1 MRPPKKQANATSG
14 VGPRVIVVAKRSAY
28 GRFLEEGEDPRIR
41 ELLRRG
47 DPSVKRWQKA
57 HDDHMRTIDR
67 VQETLDQH
75 GAVSWVLHGPQTEF
89 DASSAD
95 LVITVGGDGTLL
107 SASHHVLNT
116 PILGVNS
123 APSHSVGFFCAGRLG
138 NIRRLVY
145 EALSGKLEAVSLT
158 RMAVDVDGQKVSSR
172 VLNEALFCHASP
184 AATSRYILKIGNRK
198 EEHRS
203 SGVWVGTAAGST
215 GALLS
220 AGGHVMPLLS
230 ERLQVVVREPYQGE
244 RRPYALQRFEVPER
258 KSVVIQNKM
267 RDAFL
272 FLDGPYRRVR
282 VEIGETM
289 TFSPSDQPLRVLGLT
304 AERTKPR

>member
-1 MRPPKKQANATSG
+1 M
-14 VGPRVIVVAKRSAY
+14 AKRSAY
-28 GRFLEEGEDPRIR
+28 GRFLDEGEDPRIR
-41 ELLRRG
+41 QLLRRG
-47 DPSVKRWQKA
+47 DPSVRRWQKA
-57 HDDHMRTIDR
+57 HTDHVRTIER
-67 VQETLDQH
+67 VQETLDQY

-89 DASSAD
+89 DASGAD

-107 SASHHVLNT
+107 SASHHVLST

-138 NIRRLVY
+138 NIKRLLH
-145 EALSGKLEAVSLT
+145 EALSGKLASVELT

-184 AATSRYILKIGNRK
+184 AATSRYILKAGGRS

-215 GALLS
+215 GALQS
-220 AGGHVMPLLS
+220 AGGSVMPLLS
-230 ERLQVVVREPYQGE
+230 QRLQVVVREPYQGE
-244 RRPYALQRFEVPER
+244 RKQYVLQQFEVPER
-258 KSVVIQNKM
+258 RSAVIQNKM
-267 RDAFL
+267 RDAYL

-289 TFSPSDQPLRVLGLT
+289 TFSASDQPLHVLGLT

>member
-1 MRPPKKQANATSG
+1 
-14 VGPRVIVVAKRSAY
+14 VVAKRSAY
-28 GRFLEEGEDPRIR
+28 GRFLDEGEDPRIR
-41 ELLRRG
+41 QLLRRG
-47 DPSVKRWQKA
+47 DPSVRRWQKA
-57 HDDHMRTIDR
+57 HNDHVRTIER
-67 VQETLDQH
+67 VQETLDQY

-89 DASSAD
+89 DASGAE
-95 LVITVGGDGTLL
+95 LVVTVGGDGTLL
-107 SASHHVLNT
+107 SASHHVLDT

-138 NIRRLVY
+138 NIKRLLH
-145 EALSGKLEAVSLT
+145 EALSGKLASVDLT

-184 AATSRYILKIGNRK
+184 AATSRYILKAGGRS

-215 GALLS
+215 GALQS
-220 AGGHVMPLLS
+220 AGGRVMPLLS
-230 ERLQVVVREPYQGE
+230 RRLQVVVREPYQGE
-244 RRPYALQRFEVPER
+244 RKPYVLQQFEVPER
-258 KSVVIQNKM
+258 RSAVIQNKM
-267 RDAFL
+267 RDAYL

-289 TFSPSDQPLRVLGLT
+289 TFSASDQPLRVLGLT